1 MLVSEISIDVSQSIE
16 GSVIGLPHSL
26 ICTVT
31 VVVGVSPSLVKID
44 WTGNSSLSESPR
56 VTIFDQT
63 ITRSHDRLILER
75 IVIFSPLLDLDIG
88 EYTCSVMMT
97 GFDGIGNFES
107 AIVIANDKYQI
118 IRYCNTIY
126 LASIKTFHSKFTYIC
141 SLQYNIC
148 IPINSFMPLY
158 YNFLDP
164 TLTLNLSSPLLIGDS
179 GEDAIELLCTAIVT
193 EDVMSASY
201 RFIWIKDDTPVDL
214 SNDRIVVCANTY
226 VTRHEKTGLMYTR
239 NLITFLDFKLK
250 ITL

>member
-1 MLVSEISIDVSQSIE
+1 MLVPEISIDVSQSME

-88 EYTCSVMMT
+88 EYTCSVMVT

-107 AIVIANDKYQI
+107 AIVIANGKYQI

-126 LASIKTFHSKFTYIC
+126 LASIKTFHSKFTYIR
-141 SLQYNIC
+141 SLQYIY

-226 VTRHEKTGLMYTR
+226 IHTYIILYCCKLPTLFMFVVNCTGHQ
-239 NLITFLDFKLK
+239 
-250 ITL
+250 